1 MRHDSSKFDQFKG
14 YIAYAIYFFWV
25 FYAKLDEK
33 LVIYN
38 YKYCKKYT
46 KKLTT
51 KYPKKWYIFIKRLV
65 GVQCMG
71 YKLQFYNCKV

>member
-1 MRHDSSKFDQFKG
+1 MIALNLTNLRDKLSMQF
-14 YIAYAIYFFWV
+14 ICWV

-33 LVIYN
+33 LVTFN
-38 YKYCKKYT
+38 CKYCKKYT

-71 YKLQFYNCKV
+71 YKLHLYICKV